1 VPPPVFEVASQIV
14 GEQGGDYG
22 LGEIATDQR
31 VEHFLLVADTAL
43 ALAGLLERA
52 AAECDTAH

>member
-1 VPPPVFEVASQIV
+1 VFEVASQIV